1 MRKAVVDGVEF
12 ECPRYV
18 VRVPGGWQVR
28 MPQQPT
34 VFFADSRYG
43 GPAGS
48 HDIAVKRR
56 AACMPISPN
65 SETRYALAERSDKKD
80 PLGIPGVFLVH
91 QPRRGKR
98 APQVELLVSVKGQPT
113 RTIYV
118 GTQATWEKRLPEKLQ
133 IAAAVRAE
141 KIRLQAQ
148 KVAAA
153 QQAVLSVGAL
163 S

>member
-1 MRKAVVDGVEF
+1 MMRKALVDAMEF
-12 ECPRYV
+12 DCPRYV

-28 MPQQPT
+28 MPHEPT
-34 VFFADSRYG
+34 VFFADSRFG

-48 HDIAVKRR
+48 HEVAVKRR
-56 AACMPISPN
+56 TERMPISAN

-118 GTQATWEKRLPEKLQ
+118 GTHATWEKRLPEKLEL
-133 IAAAVRAE
+133 AASVRAE
-141 KIRLQAQ
+141 KIRLQSI
-148 KVAAA
+148 KVSSTTTTGAA
-153 QQAVLSVGAL
+153 SMK
-163 S
+163 

>member
-28 MPQQPT
+28 MPHEPT
-34 VFFADSRYG
+34 VFFADSRFG
-43 GPAGS
+43 GAAGS
-48 HDIAVKRR
+48 HEVAVNRR
-56 AACMPISPN
+56 AERMPISAN

-118 GTQATWEKRLPEKLQ
+118 GTQRTWQQRLPEKLQ
-133 IAAAVRAE
+133 LAAAVRAE
-141 KIRLQAQ
+141 KIRLQAL
-148 KVAAA
+148 KASGEPAT
-153 QQAVLSVGAL
+153 SVMSA
-163 S
+163 